1 MKISCGTDI
10 VSIERIRK
18 AIERHGD
25 KFLNT
30 VYTENEIKY
39 CLEHDASKYQ
49 HFAARFAAKEAAFKA
64 TSKIFEE
71 EKSVD
76 WKNIEVLKNKDGR
89 PDIYFKNIESKSI
102 QSIDISLSHSDEF
115 AVATVVVL
123 YEKI

>member
-10 VSIERIRK
+10 VSIERIKK
-18 AIERHGD
+18 AIERHRE

-30 VYTENEIKY
+30 VYTDDEIKY

-64 TSKIFEE
+64 ITKIIED

-76 WKNIEVLKNKDGR
+76 WKNIEVLKKEDGR
-89 PDIYFKNIESKSI
+89 PNIYFKNIEAQRIK
-102 QSIDISLSHSDEF
+102 SIDISLSHSDEF

-123 YEKI
+123 YE

>member
-10 VSIERIRK
+10 VSIERIKK

-30 VYTENEIKY
+30 VYTEDEVKY
-39 CLEHDASKYQ
+39 CLEHEASKYE

-64 TSKIFEE
+64 TTKIFDN
-71 EKSVD
+71 EKNVD
-76 WKNIEVLKNKDGR
+76 WKNIEVLKNEDGR
-89 PDIYFKNIESKSI
+89 PDIYFKNIESKRI
-102 QSIDISLSHSDEF
+102 ESIDISLSHSDEF

-123 YEKI
+123 YK

>member
-10 VSIERIRK
+10 VSIERIKK

-30 VYTENEIKY
+30 VYTEDEIKY
-39 CLEHDASKYQ
+39 CLEHEASKYE

-64 TSKIFEE
+64 TTKIFDN
-71 EKSVD
+71 EKNVD
-76 WKNIEVLKNKDGR
+76 WKNIEVLKNADGR
-89 PDIYFKNIESKSI
+89 PDIYFKNIESKRI
-102 QSIDISLSHSDEF
+102 ESIDISLSHSDEF

-123 YEKI
+123 YK

>member
-10 VSIERIRK
+10 VSIERIKK

-30 VYTENEIKY
+30 VYTEDEIKY
-39 CLEHDASKYQ
+39 CLEHEASKYE

-64 TSKIFEE
+64 TTKIFDN
-71 EKSVD
+71 EKNVD
-76 WKNIEVLKNKDGR
+76 WKNIEVLKNEDGI
-89 PDIYFKNIESKSI
+89 PDIYFKNIESKRI
-102 QSIDISLSHSDEF
+102 ESIDISLSHSDEF

-123 YEKI
+123 YK

>member
-10 VSIERIRK
+10 VSIERIKK

-25 KFLNT
+25 KFLNNI
-30 VYTENEIKY
+30 YTEKEIQY
-39 CLEHDASKYQ
+39 CKSHDASKYQ

-64 TSKIFEE
+64 TSKIIKD
-71 EKSVD
+71 EKNVD
-76 WKNIEVLKNKDGR
+76 WKNIEVLRKEDGK
-89 PDIYFKNIESKSI
+89 PDIFLNQVNTDKI

-123 YEKI
+123 YDE

>member
-10 VSIERIRK
+10 VSIERIKK

-30 VYTENEIKY
+30 VYTEDEIKY
-39 CLEHDASKYQ
+39 CLEHEASKYE

-64 TSKIFEE
+64 TTKIFDN
-71 EKSVD
+71 EKNVD
-76 WKNIEVLKNKDGR
+76 WKKIEVLKNEDGR
-89 PDIYFKNIESKSI
+89 PDIYFKNIESKRI
-102 QSIDISLSHSDEF
+102 ESIDISLSHSDEF

-123 YEKI
+123 YK

>member
-10 VSIERIRK
+10 VSIERIKK

-30 VYTENEIKY
+30 VYTEDEIKY
-39 CLEHDASKYQ
+39 CLEHEASKYE

-64 TSKIFEE
+64 TTKIFDND
-71 EKSVD
+71 KNVD
-76 WKNIEVLKNKDGR
+76 WKNIEVLKNEDGR
-89 PDIYFKNIESKSI
+89 PDIYFKNIESKRI
-102 QSIDISLSHSDEF
+102 ESIDISLSHSDEF

-123 YEKI
+123 YK

>member
-10 VSIERIRK
+10 VSIERIKK

-30 VYTENEIKY
+30 VYTEDEIKY
-39 CLEHDASKYQ
+39 CLEHEASKYE

-64 TSKIFEE
+64 TTKIFDN
-71 EKSVD
+71 EKNVD
-76 WKNIEVLKNKDGR
+76 WKNIEVLKNEDGR
-89 PDIYFKNIESKSI
+89 PNIYFKNIESKRI
-102 QSIDISLSHSDEF
+102 ESIDISLSHSDEF

-123 YEKI
+123 YK

>member
-10 VSIERIRK
+10 VSIERIKK
-18 AIERHGD
+18 AIERHRE

-30 VYTENEIKY
+30 VYTDDEIKY

-64 TSKIFEE
+64 ITKIIED

-76 WKNIEVLKNKDGR
+76 WKNIEVLKKEDGR
-89 PDIYFKNIESKSI
+89 PNIYFKNIEAQRIK
-102 QSIDISLSHSDEF
+102 SIDISLSHSEEF

-123 YEKI
+123 YE

>member
-10 VSIERIRK
+10 VSIERIKK

-30 VYTENEIKY
+30 VYTEDEIKY
-39 CLEHDASKYQ
+39 CLEHEASKYE

-64 TSKIFEE
+64 TTKIFDN

-76 WKNIEVLKNKDGR
+76 WKNIEVLKNEDGR
-89 PDIYFKNIESKSI
+89 PDIYFKNIESKRI
-102 QSIDISLSHSDEF
+102 ESIDISLSHSDEF

-123 YEKI
+123 YK

>member
-10 VSIERIRK
+10 VSIERIKK

-30 VYTENEIKY
+30 VYTEDEIKY
-39 CLEHDASKYQ
+39 CLEHEASKYE

-64 TSKIFEE
+64 TTKIFNN
-71 EKSVD
+71 EKNVD
-76 WKNIEVLKNKDGR
+76 WKNIEVLKNEDGR
-89 PDIYFKNIESKSI
+89 PDIYFKNIESKRI
-102 QSIDISLSHSDEF
+102 ESIDISLSHSDEF

-123 YEKI
+123 YK

>member
-10 VSIERIRK
+10 VSIERIKK

-30 VYTENEIKY
+30 VYTEDEIKY
-39 CLEHDASKYQ
+39 CLEHEASKYE

-64 TSKIFEE
+64 TTKIFDN
-71 EKSVD
+71 EKNVD
-76 WKNIEVLKNKDGR
+76 WKNIEVLKNEDGR
-89 PDIYFKNIESKSI
+89 PDIYFKNIESKRI
-102 QSIDISLSHSDEF
+102 ESIDISLSHSDEF

-123 YEKI
+123 YK

>member
-10 VSIERIRK
+10 VSIERIKK

-30 VYTENEIKY
+30 VYTEDEIKY
-39 CLEHDASKYQ
+39 CLEHEASKYE

-64 TSKIFEE
+64 TTKIFDN
-71 EKSVD
+71 EKNVD
-76 WKNIEVLKNKDGR
+76 WKNIEVLKNEDGR
-89 PDIYFKNIESKSI
+89 PDIYFKNIASKRI
-102 QSIDISLSHSDEF
+102 ESIDISLSHSDEF

-123 YEKI
+123 YK